1 MSQESDISCTP
12 PEILNLATTATE
24 NLLPSKSKGKYDVIY
39 KKFLEWRLR
48 KNTTSFSESV
58 VLVYFTELAKK
69 YKSSSLWAYYSMLKS
84 TLNIYHN
91 INIENYKRLQVFLK
105 RQSEGHRP
113 KKAKTFTPE
122 EVHKFINEA
131 PDDIY
136 LLTKPLITNT
146 IIVVCDIAYTELNL
160 VFTKT
165 KTARSFTISGEFY
178 MIVKKYLDLRP
189 PNPACHFLFLNY
201 QRGKCTIQRVGIN
214 KLAAMGKQIALFL
227 NLKDAQ
233 LYTGHTFRRSSATIC
248 VSGGGDILDVKK
260 IGGWKFTA
268 VAEGY
273 IDDNINNKLDRGNT
287 ILQQINKTA
296 ISDKPSKKP
305 CTITSSSTNNNC
317 SNSNNNTSIIKHY
330 ELADNTARQL

>member
-12 PEILNLATTATE
+12 PEILNLATTTTE
-24 NLLPSKSKGKYDVIY
+24 NLLPIKSKGKYDVIY

-58 VLVYFTELAKK
+58 VL
-69 YKSSSLWAYYSMLKS
+69 
-84 TLNIYHN
+84 
-91 INIENYKRLQVFLK
+91 
-105 RQSEGHRP
+105 GHRP

-131 PDDIY
+131 PNDIY
-136 LLTKPLITNT
+136 LLTKVALVMGLMDYNGALIVN
-146 IIVVCDIAYTELNL
+146 IP
-160 VFTKT
+160 FSKT

-201 QRGKCTIQRVGIN
+201 QRGKYTIQRVGIN

-227 NLKDAQ
+227 NLKDAHGSR

-260 IGGWKFTA
+260 IGGWKSTA
-268 VAEGY
+268 IAEGY
-273 IDDNINNKLDRGNT
+273 IDDNIKTISWIGEIPFYSKLIKQQSAINP
-287 ILQQINKTA
+287 QIN
-296 ISDKPSKKP
+296 
-305 CTITSSSTNNNC
+305 
-317 SNSNNNTSIIKHY
+317 HV
-330 ELADNTARQL
+330 L